1 MQSSW
6 KNLIFTLLLL
16 ALSGCG
22 FQLKGTGNIAGD
34 NSLRGQTLVVIS
46 NDARGELTL
55 ALLEQLRLA
64 GAVVSAGQTAALSVQ
79 IGREDFS
86 QRNLSLT
93 AQARSAEIE
102 LLMRTDFSMRTDG
115 DVVVASDAQVIR
127 QYLNDPQN
135 IVGKTEELRLL
146 REEMRRDLAAQIV
159 RRLGHSLSN

>member
-1 MQSSW
+1 MQSIW
-6 KNLIFTLLLL
+6 KNLTVMLVLLTL
-16 ALSGCG
+16 AGCG
-22 FQLKGTGNIAGD
+22 FQLKGTGGTASD
-34 NSLRGQTLVVIS
+34 NSLRGQTVKVLS
-46 NDARGELTL
+46 SDLRGELTL

-64 GAVVSAGQTAALSVQ
+64 GVLVSDDQTAALSVQ
-79 IGREDFS
+79 IGREIFS

-102 LLMRTDFSMRTDG
+102 LLMSADFSLRDSG
-115 DVVVASDAQVIR
+115 KVVVASDAQVVR
-127 QYLNDPQN
+127 QYLNDPSN